1 MAEGNR
7 ARILIVDDEEAI
19 LETMSFTFEDDYDVL
34 TSSSPVDA
42 LEFLEREGPVAA
54 VISDQRMPE
63 MTGVEFLAQVFERHP
78 SIVRIILTGFADM
91 DAIIRA
97 INDGH
102 VYAYITKPW
111 EPDDLK
117 QVVRRAGEHHDL
129 AMENERLVTD
139 LMDAKV
145 LLEAVMDQL
154 DTSALAVDAGG
165 VVQAVNKPARSY
177 LGLDQRA
184 EGRKLE
190 DVLGPEVLQ
199 KIGGAAVQIGREDD
213 CSYQEVDLS
222 GGDGVRL
229 RVAMHPLT
237 SPDGRELGQVILGR
251 EISHEPLARRFEEII
266 ERLASQEGELRG
278 PLADARTEL
287 SSLSDQVKGTGVSS
301 PGMSELAERTSR
313 TLTAIEYWLTVDD
326 SLAHED
332 FPEAQPLLDR
342 MRVATSRWPSADR
355 LPPRVRE
362 LAQRVEAY
370 YETGENPKQPIL

>member
-1 MAEGNR
+1 MAEENR

-19 LETMSFTFEDDYDVL
+19 LETMSFTFEDDYEVL
-34 TSSSPVDA
+34 TCSSAASA
-42 LEFLEREGPVAA
+42 LELLGRVGPVAA

-63 MTGVEFLAQVFERHP
+63 MTGVEFLAHVFERHP
-78 SIVRIILTGFADM
+78 STVRIILTGFADM
-91 DAIIRA
+91 DAIICA
-97 INDGH
+97 INEGH

-117 QVVRRAGEHHDL
+117 QVVRRAVELHDL
-129 AMENERLVTD
+129 ALENERLVSD

-154 DTSALAVDAGG
+154 DTGALAVDETG

-177 LGLDQRA
+177 LHLDGKV
-184 EGRKLE
+184 EGRRLK
-190 DVLGPEVLQ
+190 DVLGPEMLE
-199 KIGGAAVQIGREDD
+199 KIGGAAIQIGQDEDL
-213 CSYQEVDLS
+213 SYLEVDLP

-229 RVAMHPLT
+229 RVAMHPLI

-266 ERLASQEGELRG
+266 DRLADQEGGLRG

-287 SSLSDQVKGTGVSS
+287 SSLSDQVKGTGVAS
-301 PGMSELAERTSR
+301 PGMSELAERASR

-326 SLAHED
+326 SLARED

-342 MRVATSRWPSADR
+342 MRVATSRWPNADR

-370 YETGENPKQPIL
+370 YETGENPKQPVL